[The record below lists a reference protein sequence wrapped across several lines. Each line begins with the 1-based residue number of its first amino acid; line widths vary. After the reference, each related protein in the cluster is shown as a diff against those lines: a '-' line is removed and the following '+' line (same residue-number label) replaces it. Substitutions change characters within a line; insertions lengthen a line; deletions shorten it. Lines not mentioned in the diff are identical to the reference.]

1 MSPSVS
7 VDFPAPGAPRDADD
21 RGVPGAASREGGEGV
36 TRGVATGFDD
46 REEPGERGAI
56 AVPGR
61 VDERRDGLGH
71 SSMESSTTAVTPGS
85 AVHDDPLDAGLQR
98 LHRDGAGATRPDQA
112 HVDHAVVV
120 EVAELD
126 VTAVALE
133 RRADELDGV
142 ADALLELC
150 GFEIGVDRHQESF
163 DRVGTRRPTPSSIA
177 VNPDRS

>member
-1 MSPSVS
+1 MS
-7 VDFPAPGAPRDADD
+7 VDFPAPGAPVMPTTAAFPAPRRRE
-21 RGVPGAASREGGEGV
+21 RGERVA
-36 TRGVATGFDD
+36 RGVATGFDD
-46 REEPGERGAI
+46 REEPGERGAV

-98 LHRDGAGATRPDQA
+98 LHRDRAGAAGADQA
-112 HVDHAVVV
+112 HVDDTVVV
-120 EVAELD
+120 ELVEHDVA
-126 VTAVALE
+126 AVALE

-142 ADALLELC
+142 EHALLQLG

-163 DRVGTRRPTPSSIA
+163 DRVGTRA
-177 VNPDRS
+177 VQRLQYRS